1 MLVKMR
7 DVLTRLLTPHN
18 TLNPLLFDEQNKLH
32 AKANQLLYRQVNYIN
47 SLIVAEIKGLKF
59 YDAYLTGSMASYFYH
74 EKSDID
80 IRIVVKNE
88 GCPELADN
96 SKFLSQFLQF
106 YFFGSLNNQKFKFGN
121 KKVNIQFSSD
131 KPETLPLGLY
141 SIMQNKW
148 IIEPQKNITANLN
161 ADEVFAQYE
170 QKYNEIEAYLLQ
182 ADNSGALNTMNGIK
196 KLDELYNS
204 LSANRNNDITDFIIF
219 KMLNYR
225 GMLDYITNLKNRAL
239 SDFFSLDYPAK

>member
-1 MLVKMR
+1 M
-7 DVLTRLLTPHN
+7 
-18 TLNPLLFDEQNKLH
+18 
-32 AKANQLLYRQVNYIN
+32 
-47 SLIVAEIKGLKF
+47 
-59 YDAYLTGSMASYFYH
+59 
-74 EKSDID
+74 
-80 IRIVVKNE
+80 
-88 GCPELADN
+88 
-96 SKFLSQFLQF
+96 QF

-196 KLDELYNS
+196 KLDEL
-204 LSANRNNDITDFIIF
+204 
-219 KMLNYR
+219 
-225 GMLDYITNLKNRAL
+225 
-239 SDFFSLDYPAK
+239 